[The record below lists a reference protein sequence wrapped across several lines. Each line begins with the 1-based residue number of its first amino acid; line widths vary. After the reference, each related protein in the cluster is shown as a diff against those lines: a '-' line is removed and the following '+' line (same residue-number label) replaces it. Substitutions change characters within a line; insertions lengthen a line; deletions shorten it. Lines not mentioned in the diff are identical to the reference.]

1 MSVIDQLL
9 DLQVF
14 YVNIGG
20 GEPTIRSDFYDLVDH
35 AVDSGVGVKFST
47 NGSTINAAR
56 AEQLAGADYVD
67 IQISLDGA
75 TALTNDP
82 IRGEGSY
89 DMARRAMDHPAAADF
104 GPFKIKVVLNP
115 HTVRQLD
122 PFHALAAVSGAQMRT
137 SRLRSARRGR
147 SRRAEPPPLR

>member
-89 DMARRAMDHPAAADF
+89 DMARRAMDHPAAAT
-104 GPFKIKVVLNP
+104 GRAPC
-115 HTVRQLD
+115 
-122 PFHALAAVSGAQMRT
+122 GE
-137 SRLRSARRGR
+137 RGWR
-147 SRRAEPPPLR
+147 YV

>member
-1 MSVIDQLL
+1 MSVIDQLR

-56 AEQLAGADYVD
+56 AEQLAGADYVH
-67 IQISLDGA
+67 IPNSLDGA
-75 TALTNDP
+75 STLPTDP
-82 IRGEGSY
+82 IQGEAPTA
-89 DMARRAMDHPAAADF
+89 MARRP
-104 GPFKIKVVLNP
+104 
-115 HTVRQLD
+115 
-122 PFHALAAVSGAQMRT
+122 
-137 SRLRSARRGR
+137 
-147 SRRAEPPPLR
+147 RAHPPPADPATSKQHGVM